1 MILENYLLIIVKQQL
16 VYQIFMMVK
25 IYLNN
30 GWNYCL
36 IVKVEF
42 YSLYKNVWIL
52 FWNLENSLLCE
63 YTDCINNDLL
73 LSSTDEIENLYTS
86 VFRHIYK
93 AIQSLDYF
101 SNELIAYIG
110 TLTYL
115 AKWSTLVRVC
125 VLLKQTVRYFI

>member
-42 YSLYKNVWIL
+42 YSLYKNILIL
-52 FWNLENSLLCE
+52 FRNLENSLLCE
-63 YTDCINNDLL
+63 YIDCINNDLL
-73 LSSTDEIENLYTS
+73 LSSNDEIENLYTS

-101 SNELIAYIG
+101 SSELIAYIG

-125 VLLKQTVRYFI
+125 VLLKKTVRYFI